1 MYKNWFWWVFS
12 LQPSFT
18 FSYYG
23 RVGAQRHR
31 MRHTGHFTPRPIT
44 TSQSLNDLSIIQRHT
59 DRRRL
64 QLSASSVSSEGSS
77 SEGGTDKGGSVRLLW
92 LSMLKV
98 NFFFIL
104 LLQHW
109 IMSTEM
115 IDVPV
120 INTACI
126 TFTLD
131 AQSALEIMC
140 VSPAHMV
147 LHYSWSCV
155 LYRFH
160 GAGYFPRRPQGIHT
174 STHIQIPSKSHLYC
188 CWSTTWHHLVF
199 CIPWKPHSS
208 AVDLAHFTVYEYEAL
223 KCQWKSNRQCFYFFS
238 FFFKAPANSTELQN
252 YHKGVQMGC
261 WGLVVYAATA
271 AVCSGKTQTA
281 SFFYRTIQLTTQWMT
296 VFLHPAILQ
305 KYLDHFDLSI
315 RVIYI
320 LGTLGFSVGELTY

>member
-115 IDVPV
+115 TDVPV

-174 STHIQIPSKSHLYC
+174 STHMQIPSKSHLYC
-188 CWSTTWHHLVF
+188 CWSTTWHHVVF

-208 AVDLAHFTVYEYEAL
+208 AVDLAHCCDHPERPQSSCMEKYKVKLSWTFCIICHL
-223 KCQWKSNRQCFYFFS
+223 KAGIPEKVWGPLLYKNRQT
-238 FFFKAPANSTELQN
+238 A
-252 YHKGVQMGC
+252 YH
-261 WGLVVYAATA
+261 
-271 AVCSGKTQTA
+271 
-281 SFFYRTIQLTTQWMT
+281 
-296 VFLHPAILQ
+296 ILQ
-305 KYLDHFDLSI
+305 FMSI
-315 RVIYI
+315 RH
-320 LGTLGFSVGELTY
+320 